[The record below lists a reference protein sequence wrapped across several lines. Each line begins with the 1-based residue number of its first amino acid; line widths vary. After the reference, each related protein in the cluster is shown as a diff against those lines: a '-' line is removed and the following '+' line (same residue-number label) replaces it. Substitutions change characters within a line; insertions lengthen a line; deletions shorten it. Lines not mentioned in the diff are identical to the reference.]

1 MAKVFLGRGQKTK
14 IRDIKVI
21 MKIYIGADHAG
32 FELKETLKKF
42 LLELGH
48 EVEDKGAFKYE
59 PEDDYPDFILPV
71 AKAVEQSQGA
81 KVRGIVI
88 GGSGQGEAMCANRVK
103 GVRAA
108 VYYGGDF
115 EIVRLSRAHNN
126 ANVLALG
133 ARMMDDELAKK
144 AVKLWLETPFDG
156 GPASPDGGQGGRHE
170 RRISKLD

>member
-88 GGSGQGEAMCANRVK
+88 GGSGQGEAMCANRVR
-103 GVRAA
+103 GVRTA

-144 AVKLWLETPFDG
+144 AVKLWLETPFDC
-156 GPASPDGGQGGRHE
+156 GRHQQ
-170 RRISKLD
+170 RIEKLDV

>member
-32 FELKETLKKF
+32 YELKETLKKF

-59 PEDDYPDFILPV
+59 PEDYYPDFVFPV
-71 AKAVEQSQGA
+71 AEAVAEGSEQGQGA

-156 GPASPDGGQGGRHE
+156 ERHQQ
-170 RRISKLD
+170 RIEKLDV